1 MSNQYLSRVDV
12 KRYLERSPDISKEE
26 KTELLDWLKQGNN
39 PYHNDRYAFDSD
51 DRPLDFIAAIR
62 AEKEYFEEQ
71 MAQRV

>member
-1 MSNQYLSRVDV
+1 MACSVYRHFPTSSITNLSDAGSTSL
-12 KRYLERSPDISKEE
+12 KRH
-26 KTELLDWLKQGNN
+26 
-39 PYHNDRYAFDSD
+39 YHNDRYAFDSD